1 MCSSDLKLKARGGK
15 VIAYMDDI
23 RPAVLLASAH
33 VDRIVVEPSAHM
45 NWRGFGGNV
54 LFYKGLFDK
63 LGVKV
68 EFLRHGKFKSAVE
81 PYVADSMSAES
92 RSNLDSLYSDLW
104 TAMQAYISMRY
115 AGGARASAAAMSQ
128 AYAHLDSLAKQPL
141 VTASAAKRAGLVDT
155 LLYLDQIGRA
165 HV

>member
-1 MCSSDLKLKARGGK
+1 MGKNSIYLWHVRNLFEHMLRDPASGLVILDFSGYKGNIGISSEIDRYVQKLKARGGK

-45 NWRGFGGNV
+45 NWRGLGGNV

-68 EFLRHGKFKSAVE
+68 EFLRHGKYKSAV
-81 PYVADSMSAES
+81 
-92 RSNLDSLYSDLW
+92 
-104 TAMQAYISMRY
+104 
-115 AGGARASAAAMSQ
+115 
-128 AYAHLDSLAKQPL
+128 
-141 VTASAAKRAGLVDT
+141 
-155 LLYLDQIGRA
+155 
-165 HV
+165 